1 MPKETSKNTLIED
14 LKVSAIKKVGAWVTA
29 KYRAH
34 SRDMSKLLWPERK
47 TLQGFRELKEDF
59 AQQGIPEVYACEY
72 LCDPVDDSIR
82 FFKKSDIHGMT
93 KEDTEK
99 ELRYYIAGDF
109 AISEKDRADYT
120 VFVVGGMDSDGCI
133 HIKNVIRD
141 RMDGLTIVETM
152 LQLQKVYDPE
162 CFGIEEMQVSK
173 AIGPFLKRAMMESN
187 TYMNVMLLQPH
198 RTDKISRARTIQARM
213 RAGGVKFDKGADWY
227 ETLEDELLTFP
238 RAKHDDQVDSLSY
251 LGILL
256 DKMIVGRTKE
266 EIQDEEYEEDNEES
280 IGQTGRSPITGY

>member
-1 MPKETSKNTLIED
+1 
-14 LKVSAIKKVGAWVTA
+14 
-29 KYRAH
+29 
-34 SRDMSKLLWPERK
+34 
-47 TLQGFRELKEDF
+47 
-59 AQQGIPEVYACEY
+59 
-72 LCDPVDDSIR
+72 
-82 FFKKSDIHGMT
+82 
-93 KEDTEK
+93 
-99 ELRYYIAGDF
+99 
-109 AISEKDRADYT
+109 
-120 VFVVGGMDSDGCI
+120 
-133 HIKNVIRD
+133 
-141 RMDGLTIVETM
+141 MDGLTIVETM

-266 EIQDEEYEEDNEES
+266 EIQDEEYEEDKEES